1 MRFDKPPLPAAI
13 LACIITITCS
23 MNISAQ
29 DPPSPQ
35 NSPQVANDP
44 IEQLRL
50 LPEQRQKIRAIRDS
64 NRQER
69 AMINL
74 RLREANIALNQALDA
89 DNSDD
94 ALIEQCIRDVA
105 AAQAASM
112 RLRIFTEV
120 KIRRVLTP
128 EQLATLRSL
137 QSQVQGLN
145 RDRNQNPRPVRQGDV
160 LRPNQRNGIFPRRD
174 GVPRPRP

>member
-13 LACIITITCS
+13 LALIMTIACS
-23 MNISAQ
+23 LNISAQ
-29 DPPSPQ
+29 DQPAQNPPQ
-35 NSPQVANDP
+35 AANDP

-50 LPEQRQKIRAIRDS
+50 LPEQRQKIRAIRES

-74 RLREANIALNQALDA
+74 RLREANIVLNKALDA

-120 KIRRVLTP
+120 RIRRVLTP
-128 EQLATLRSL
+128 DQLATLRSL

-145 RDRNQNPRPVRQGDV
+145 GDRNQNQRPVRQGDA
-160 LRPNQRNGIFPRRD
+160 LRPNQRNGIFPRQ
-174 GVPRPRP
+174 RPRP